1 MRRKRKDTTYILLEC
16 CMITVTD
23 AARKELEAYF
33 ADKER
38 GAIRVYLAPGG
49 CAGPRLALALDDA
62 GEEDAAFEDGGFTFC
77 INKSLLEKVV
87 SVAIDLSDMG
97 FMVEPSAPLEFGGSA
112 GGCGTCCGGCGS
124 H

>member
-1 MRRKRKDTTYILLEC
+1 
-16 CMITVTD
+16 MITVTD

-38 GAIRVYLAPGG
+38 GAIRVYLAPG
-49 CAGPRLALALDDA
+49 GPRLALALDDA